1 MAESISI
8 EVVYALARQQDVIR
22 LNLPAGSTVQ
32 QAIEASGLLA
42 RYPEIDLKKN
52 KLGVFAKL
60 AKADTALRDKDRVE
74 IYRPLIA
81 DPKAVRQARAA
92 EGKVMKKGSGEN
104 GGSETAANPA

>member
-8 EVVYALARQQDVIR
+8 EVVYALACQQDVIALR
-22 LNLPAGSTVQ
+22 LPAGSTVQ

-52 KLGVFAKL
+52 KFGIFAKL
-60 AKADTALRDKDRVE
+60 AKGDAVLRDKDRVE

-92 EGKVMKKGSGEN
+92 EGKVMKKGSGD
-104 GGSETAANPA
+104 TPAGEAVAPA